1 MAEIWRRVLREFYQ
15 LSARTDSTDILPSF
29 VCIPSVAPI
38 LWTYH
43 DVDQGVALNLD
54 I

>member
-15 LSARTDSTDILPSF
+15 LSARADILPSF